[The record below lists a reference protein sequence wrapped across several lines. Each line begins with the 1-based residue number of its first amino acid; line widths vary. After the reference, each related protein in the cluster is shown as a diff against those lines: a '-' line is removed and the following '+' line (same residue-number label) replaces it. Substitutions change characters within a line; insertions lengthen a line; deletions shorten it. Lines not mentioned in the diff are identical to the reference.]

1 MRIPTTTLLIAG
13 AALAAT
19 GALAAEE
26 LPRTQLKVLGL
37 QSHLNSYQTG
47 EVPFW
52 SERIS
57 QASDGQV
64 TARLTAQDMMGL
76 KGTEVLRLMKLGVL
90 DFASGVLSYMAS
102 DNAEFEAIDL
112 PGVSQSIETTR
123 AISDAYKPVLGQIME
138 EQYGV
143 KLLMLFPS
151 PPQVFWCK
159 PEIAGH
165 ESLPGLKVRVFNKS
179 MADMVTALG
188 ATSVTMPFG
197 EVTPALER
205 GVIDCAITGTLSG
218 NSDGQRQR
226 IVIARARAQP
236 AAGRGRRGGLGARR
250 LGPGPGRREPDA
262 QAPAGAAADLSVRRP
277 RPRRRE
283 AHLRSRGRDVRR
295 KDRRDG
301 ADRGAAASLHCRAA
315 GGSAGRRPAR
325 ASGMTALQGEV
336 PSPANPPSGCYFHP
350 RCLYAVEIC
359 AREPPALE
367 EIAPGRFV
375 SCHRARELNLPGQ
388 GGPNRS

>member
-1 MRIPTTTLLIAG
+1 
-13 AALAAT
+13 
-19 GALAAEE
+19 
-26 LPRTQLKVLGL
+26 
-37 QSHLNSYQTG
+37 
-47 EVPFW
+47 
-52 SERIS
+52 
-57 QASDGQV
+57 V

-218 NSDGQRQR
+218 NTNKMFEVTSHLWPLYTGWSMHFHGASLEVWNQLDPAVQEFLLEQFEAFDQQLWDTVAEEVEDGVRCSIGEEPCKFGYPGKMTLVEVSDEAWQRQEE
-226 IVIARARAQP
+226 ILQQQILPDWAQRC
-236 AAGRGRRGGLGARR
+236 GK
-250 LGPGPGRREPDA
+250 DCA
-262 QAPAGAAADLSVRRP
+262 QTWN
-277 RPRRRE
+277 E
-283 AHLRSRGRDVRR
+283 
-295 KDRRDG
+295 
-301 ADRGAAASLHCRAA
+301 
-315 GGSAGRRPAR
+315 
-325 ASGMTALQGEV
+325 TIGEV
-336 PSPANPPSGCYFHP
+336 VDMPIDTGK
-350 RCLYAVEIC
+350 L
-359 AREPPALE
+359 
-367 EIAPGRFV
+367 
-375 SCHRARELNLPGQ
+375 
-388 GGPNRS
+388 

>member
-1 MRIPTTTLLIAG
+1 MRIATTTLLVAG

-19 GALAAEE
+19 GALAAED

-37 QSHLNSYQTG
+37 QSHLNSHKTG

-52 SERIS
+52 NERIP
-57 QASDGQV
+57 QASNGQV

-76 KGTEVLRLMKLGVL
+76 EGTEVLRLMKLGVL

-112 PGVSQSIETTR
+112 PGVSQDIETTR
-123 AISDAYKPVLGQIME
+123 KISDAYKPVLGQIME

-151 PPQVFWCK
+151 PPQVFWCQ
-159 PEIAGH
+159 PEISGY
-165 ESLPGLKVRVFNKS
+165 EDLPGLKVRVFNKS

-218 NSDGQRQR
+218 NTNKMFEVTSHLWPLYTGWSMHFHGASLEAWNQLDPTVQEFLLEQFQWFDQKLWDTVAEEVEDGIRCSIGEEPCKFGYPGKMTLVEVSDEAWQRQEE
-226 IVIARARAQP
+226 ILKQQILPDWAQRC
-236 AAGRGRRGGLGARR
+236 GK
-250 LGPGPGRREPDA
+250 ECA
-262 QAPAGAAADLSVRRP
+262 QTWN
-277 RPRRRE
+277 E
-283 AHLRSRGRDVRR
+283 
-295 KDRRDG
+295 
-301 ADRGAAASLHCRAA
+301 
-315 GGSAGRRPAR
+315 
-325 ASGMTALQGEV
+325 TIGEV
-336 PSPANPPSGCYFHP
+336 VGTSIDTG
-350 RCLYAVEIC
+350 
-359 AREPPALE
+359 
-367 EIAPGRFV
+367 
-375 SCHRARELNLPGQ
+375 NL
-388 GGPNRS
+388 

>member
-1 MRIPTTTLLIAG
+1 MRIPTMTLLIAG

-19 GALAAEE
+19 GAVSAEE

-159 PEIAGH
+159 PEIAGY
-165 ESLPGLKVRVFNKS
+165 EDLPGLKVRVFNKS
-179 MADMVTALG
+179 MSDMVTALG
-188 ATSVTMPFG
+188 GTSVTMPFG

-218 NSDGQRQR
+218 NTNKMFEVTSYLWPLYTGWSMHFHGASLEVWNQLDPKVQEFLLEQFEWFDQKLWDTVAEEVEDGVRCSIGVEPCKFGYPGKMTLVEVSDEAWQRQ
-226 IVIARARAQP
+226 
-236 AAGRGRRGGLGARR
+236 
-250 LGPGPGRREPDA
+250 
-262 QAPAGAAADLSVRRP
+262 
-277 RPRRRE
+277 
-283 AHLRSRGRDVRR
+283 
-295 KDRRDG
+295 
-301 ADRGAAASLHCRAA
+301 
-315 GGSAGRRPAR
+315 
-325 ASGMTALQGEV
+325 
-336 PSPANPPSGCYFHP
+336 
-350 RCLYAVEIC
+350 
-359 AREPPALE
+359 E
-367 EIAPGRFV
+367 EILK
-375 SCHRARELNLPGQ
+375 EQILPDWAQRCGKECAETWNETI
-388 GGPNRS
+388 GKVVGMPIDAGKL

>member
-1 MRIPTTTLLIAG
+1 
-13 AALAAT
+13 
-19 GALAAEE
+19 
-26 LPRTQLKVLGL
+26 
-37 QSHLNSYQTG
+37 
-47 EVPFW
+47 
-52 SERIS
+52 
-57 QASDGQV
+57 
-64 TARLTAQDMMGL
+64 
-76 KGTEVLRLMKLGVL
+76 MKLGVL

-218 NSDGQRQR
+218 NTNKMFEVTSHLWPLYTGWSMHFHGASLEVWNQLDPAVQEFLLEQFEAFDQQLWDTVAEEVEDGVRCSIGEEPCKFGYPGKMTLVEVSDEAWQRQEE
-226 IVIARARAQP
+226 ILQQQILPDWAQRC
-236 AAGRGRRGGLGARR
+236 GK
-250 LGPGPGRREPDA
+250 DCA
-262 QAPAGAAADLSVRRP
+262 QTWN
-277 RPRRRE
+277 E
-283 AHLRSRGRDVRR
+283 
-295 KDRRDG
+295 
-301 ADRGAAASLHCRAA
+301 
-315 GGSAGRRPAR
+315 
-325 ASGMTALQGEV
+325 TIGEV
-336 PSPANPPSGCYFHP
+336 VDMPIDTGK
-350 RCLYAVEIC
+350 L
-359 AREPPALE
+359 
-367 EIAPGRFV
+367 
-375 SCHRARELNLPGQ
+375 
-388 GGPNRS
+388 